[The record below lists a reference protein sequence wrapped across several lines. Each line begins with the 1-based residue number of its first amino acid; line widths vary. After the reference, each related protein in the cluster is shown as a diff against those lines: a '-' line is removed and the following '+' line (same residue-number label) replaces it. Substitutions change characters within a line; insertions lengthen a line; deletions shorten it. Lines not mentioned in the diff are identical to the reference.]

1 MQEEIMEAAKEI
13 KFEIVRKIG
22 ALSDKSSG
30 WRKELNLVAWNE
42 LEPKLDIRDW
52 SEDHTRMSKGVTLTR
67 DEGVKLYEVL
77 ASYLKR

>member
-1 MQEEIMEAAKEI
+1 MEAAKEI

-22 ALSDKSSG
+22 ALSDKGNG

-52 SEDHTRMSKGVTLTR
+52 SEDHSRMGKGITFTR
-67 DEGVKLYEVL
+67 DEAVKIYEYL